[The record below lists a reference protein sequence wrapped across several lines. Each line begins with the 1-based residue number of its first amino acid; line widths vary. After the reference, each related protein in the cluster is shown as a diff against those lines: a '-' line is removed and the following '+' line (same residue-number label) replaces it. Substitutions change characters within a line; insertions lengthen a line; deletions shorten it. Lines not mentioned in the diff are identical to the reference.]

1 MNTLRQWLL
10 LVLLI
15 ACTAGCGGKKEDG
28 PAEQPPSPTATRTTE
43 SAVEMENY
51 ILGVIKK
58 GGAWTAGETAEVAAL
73 QEQHLARI
81 EHLADS
87 GVLVLAGPF
96 IGELRDE
103 NTRGILIYRVD
114 SLAQARR
121 LARSDPVV
129 QEGRL
134 KIDLFRWRAPADLTY
149 DENYEMMEYYL
160 SFYFKGPFFY
170 APETPPSFPEMLQA
184 QTAQLPAI
192 CDSCR
197 IALAGEFTDSENSY
211 ALTGMII
218 YQAYSVEQVN
228 RIISVAP
235 AMRASHYTVRLFGWY
250 GPSGLRMGK

>member
-1 MNTLRQWLL
+1 MSTLRRWLL

-15 ACTAGCGGKKEDG
+15 ACTAGCSGKKEDG
-28 PAEQPPSPTATRTTE
+28 QTEQPASSNGQTTE
-43 SAVEMENY
+43 SAVEMEDY
-51 ILGVIKK
+51 ILGMIKK
-58 GGAWTAGETAEVAAL
+58 GAAWMAEETAEVAAL

-96 IGELRDE
+96 IGEFRDE
-103 NTRGILIYRVD
+103 NTPGILIYRVD

-121 LARSDPVV
+121 LARSDPAV

-218 YQAYSVEQVN
+218 YQVYTREQAD
-228 RIISVAP
+228 RIIADSP
-235 AMRASHYTVRLFGWY
+235 AMRASHYIARLFDWY
-250 GPSGLRMGK
+250 GPSGLRMEE